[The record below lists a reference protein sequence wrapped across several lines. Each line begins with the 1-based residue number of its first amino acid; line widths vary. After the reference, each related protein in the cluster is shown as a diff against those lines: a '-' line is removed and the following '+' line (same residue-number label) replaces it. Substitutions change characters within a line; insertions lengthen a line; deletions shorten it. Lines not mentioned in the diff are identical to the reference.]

1 MDDSIPVIEVLGGQ
15 GQAGRHSFGGTV
27 RYSCRQLRQLHFFSH
42 AVPDDAHM
50 TDTFLPAL
58 NGSVASEAVQLVAGS
73 GTLPA
78 SY

>member
-1 MDDSIPVIEVLGGQ
+1 
-15 GQAGRHSFGGTV
+15 
-27 RYSCRQLRQLHFFSH
+27 
-42 AVPDDAHM
+42 M